1 MAQRLEENK
10 ETLLLA
16 SHAGQTNN
24 VCPPQWLGRLLNSVP
39 ALPLEAVPHNRPNH
53 ADLQGIIPD
62 ASLHPAMEACLHLIN
77 GDLYSAHFLVRKAQ
91 GGSRY
96 LDWLH
101 AILHKL
107 EGDFRNAKMWYTDL
121 GNNNVGAE
129 DGMDEHQTP
138 SEGGRERARK
148 FVRFHEFWFVPAT
161 NGGAGERTAAKELD
175 LQRSQS
181 LPHALRLTAHQHT
194 DLVFLAS
201 LASKAASSSALKS
214 SDSIARENE
223 KHHSSTTISED
234 KIKDSKSAFDAN
246 ELQNLYAELQQDT
259 RSQEAVGS
267 LTKLELVWMLSS
279 MVDDFGWRRFE
290 MEETVQAL
298 KLESTPANRAVD
310 KERKDKATNIVF
322 NPGQGQRKF

>member
-1 MAQRLEENK
+1 M
-10 ETLLLA
+10 
-16 SHAGQTNN
+16 
-24 VCPPQWLGRLLNSVP
+24 
-39 ALPLEAVPHNRPNH
+39 
-53 ADLQGIIPD
+53 
-62 ASLHPAMEACLHLIN
+62 
-77 GDLYSAHFLVRKAQ
+77 
-91 GGSRY
+91 
-96 LDWLH
+96 DWLH

-121 GNNNVGAE
+121 GNNNVGAQ

-246 ELQNLYAELQQDT
+246 ELQNLYAELQKDT

-298 KLESTPANRAVD
+298 KLESTPANQAVDKERKD
-310 KERKDKATNIVF
+310 KERKDKATNMVF
-322 NPGQGQRKF
+322 NPAQGQRKF

>member
-1 MAQRLEENK
+1 MAQRLEEIK

-39 ALPLEAVPHNRPNH
+39 ALSLEAVPHNRPNH
-53 ADLQGIIPD
+53 ADLQGVIAD

-77 GDLYSAHFLVRKAQ
+77 
-91 GGSRY
+91 
-96 LDWLH
+96 
-101 AILHKL
+101 
-107 EGDFRNAKMWYTDL
+107 
-121 GNNNVGAE
+121 
-129 DGMDEHQTP
+129 
-138 SEGGRERARK
+138 
-148 FVRFHEFWFVPAT
+148 FWFVPAT

-181 LPHALRLTAHQHT
+181 LSHALRLTAHQHT

-279 MVDDFGWRRFE
+279 MVDDFGWSRFE

-298 KLESTPANRAVD
+298 KLESTPANQAVD
-310 KERKDKATNIVF
+310 KERKDKATNMVF
-322 NPGQGQRKF
+322 NPAQGQRKF